1 MPTLH
6 LSESMIEDYIAK
18 FAQFGPRDQVILLNR
33 LTESVQKNATVPDS
47 IPEKIFLYERTADPT
62 GADAARQLFGAWSG
76 EENRQDVEQML
87 QAIAEN
93 RTLER
98 EVIFN
103 AKYFEQV
110 QHLTTEN
117 WV

>member
-1 MPTLH
+1 MPTHH
-6 LSESMIEDYIAK
+6 LSDSLLDDYVAR
-18 FAQFGPRDQVILLNR
+18 FAQLEPQLQVILLDR

-62 GADAARQLFGAWSG
+62 GVDAARQLFGAWSG
-76 EENRQDVEQML
+76 EENRKDVEQML

-98 EVIFN
+98 EVI
-103 AKYFEQV
+103 
-110 QHLTTEN
+110 
-117 WV
+117 